1 VALTANAMTHQIA
14 DYIAA
19 GMDGHVAKPIEASR
33 LFEAIERALAQAE
46 TAKAEWDGAQ
56 SGTEAI
62 AARLG

>member
-1 VALTANAMTHQIA
+1 
-14 DYIAA
+14 
-19 GMDGHVAKPIEASR
+19 MDGHVAKPIEASR

-56 SGTEAI
+56 SGAEAI